1 MEYRNMTD
9 LIIIAAVV
17 IAAFGAIM
25 IGWVLAQ
32 NIGRSS
38 PEQAT
43 DSEEVTPDRKPD
55 RETNPPRPTEA
66 AAPHEAAVAE
76 ETPVPE
82 EVRPGAE
89 ATPETTPETA
99 TPVYVDNRRNEIVV
113 PVNALQLHAT
123 EIIATQIERLQAEYI
138 RMDEERQHLAQ
149 ELLTTLLIEKIEGSA
164 GRLKIETKREAQ
176 DLRQQLIK
184 VSADFER
191 AQFRL
196 ASLQHLQ
203 ARLDDPRVARQIDE
217 LVKAVKQLAGGR

>member
-1 MEYRNMTD
+1 MTD
-9 LIIIAAVV
+9 LIIIAAVI

-38 PEQAT
+38 PEQVT
-43 DSEEVTPDRKPD
+43 DSEEATLDRKPD
-55 RETNPPRPTEA
+55 RETNPPRPAEA
-66 AAPHEAAVAE
+66 AAPNEAAVAE

-82 EVRPGAE
+82 EVQPATE
-89 ATPETTPETA
+89 AAPETTPETA

-176 DLRQQLIK
+176 DLRQQLIR

-203 ARLDDPRVARQIDE
+203 ARLDDPRVARQIDD

>member
-1 MEYRNMTD
+1 MTD
-9 LIIIAAVV
+9 LIIIAAVI

-55 RETNPPRPTEA
+55 QETNPPRPAEA
-66 AAPHEAAVAE
+66 AAPGETAVAE

-89 ATPETTPETA
+89 AAPETTPETA

-203 ARLDDPRVARQIDE
+203 ARLDDPRVARQIDD

>member
-1 MEYRNMTD
+1 M
-9 LIIIAAVV
+9 
-17 IAAFGAIM
+17 
-25 IGWVLAQ
+25 
-32 NIGRSS
+32 
-38 PEQAT
+38 
-43 DSEEVTPDRKPD
+43 
-55 RETNPPRPTEA
+55 
-66 AAPHEAAVAE
+66 AE

-82 EVRPGAE
+82 EVQPATE
-89 ATPETTPETA
+89 AAPETTPETA

-203 ARLDDPRVARQIDE
+203 ARLYDPRVARQIDD

>member
-1 MEYRNMTD
+1 MTD

-43 DSEEVTPDRKPD
+43 DSEEATPDRKPD
-55 RETNPPRPTEA
+55 RETNPPRPAEA

-82 EVRPGAE
+82 EVRPDAE

-203 ARLDDPRVARQIDE
+203 ARLDDPRVARQIDD

>member
-1 MEYRNMTD
+1 MTD
-9 LIIIAAVV
+9 LIIIAAVI

-38 PEQAT
+38 PEQVT
-43 DSEEVTPDRKPD
+43 DSEEATLDRKPD
-55 RETNPPRPTEA
+55 RETNPPRPAEA
-66 AAPHEAAVAE
+66 AAPNEAAVAE

-82 EVRPGAE
+82 EVQPATE
-89 ATPETTPETA
+89 AAPETTPETA

-203 ARLDDPRVARQIDE
+203 ARLDDPRVARQIDD

>member
-1 MEYRNMTD
+1 MTD
-9 LIIIAAVV
+9 LIIIAAVI

-38 PEQAT
+38 PEQVT
-43 DSEEVTPDRKPD
+43 DSEEATLDRKPD
-55 RETNPPRPTEA
+55 RETNPPRPAEA
-66 AAPHEAAVAE
+66 AAPNEAAVAE

-82 EVRPGAE
+82 EVQPATE

-176 DLRQQLIK
+176 DLRQQLIR

-203 ARLDDPRVARQIDE
+203 ARLDDPRVARQIDD